1 MILGLSAHTF
11 MLVHSGLSL
20 VGILAGVNVLLR
32 MVRRRPLGA
41 SNTIFL
47 FATVLACVSGYFFP
61 RTVLMPSHVVGAIA
75 LVALA
80 AAAAALWLGNL
91 YGTWRPI
98 YVIGATAALL
108 LNVLVAI
115 AQAFGKIPALH
126 ALAPTGKEPVVLLAQ
141 GAALLLFVV
150 LGYVAVKRFHPGGM

>member
-1 MILGLSAHTF
+1 MILGLSAHVF

-20 VGILAGVNVLLR
+20 VGILAGLNVLLR

-47 FATVLACVSGYFFP
+47 FSTILACVTGFFFP
-61 RTVLMPSHVVGAIA
+61 RTGVMPSHIVGGIA

-98 YVIGATAALL
+98 YVVGATAALL

-115 AQAFGKIPALH
+115 AQAFGKVPALH
-126 ALAPTGKEPVVLLAQ
+126 GLAPTGKEPVVLLAQ
-141 GAALLLFVV
+141 GVALLAFLI
-150 LGYVAVKRFHPGGM
+150 LGYFAVKRFHPGGM